1 MLRLHYCFSE
11 KVCILILFCVFS
23 GINVSDIKKL
33 QEAGLH
39 TVGECKYR
47 ELQTCTKNFAVQEVF
62 CKLVQEI

>member
-1 MLRLHYCFSE
+1 MLRLHYCFRE
-11 KVCILILFCVFS
+11 KVLILFCVFS

-47 ELQTCTKNFAVQEVF
+47 EDQT
-62 CKLVQEI
+62 